1 MKKTFYK
8 IFNTIFNDVLVN
20 IYIICTSIIIEI
32 FIYLKLFKYTK
43 TFNLEDTLSIIF
55 IYLFSL
61 FFIANYT
68 MIKLIKNYIVEF
80 NKYTILAVVFYAYAI
95 ISLMFILNM
104 QNEFID
110 GNYFD
115 TRYSLIISF
124 YFSYISWVWIA
135 YLNFCIRTLNSI
147 NAKYSIFIVTTVKSI
162 LISIVAWLAVYKNEG
177 TTTIDYSINVLIS
190 YISLSYPIL
199 DMYKY
204 VRLKLDKYIKENII
218 IIK

>member
-20 IYIICTSIIIEI
+20 IYIIWTSIIIEF
-32 FIYLKLFKYTK
+32 FIYLKLYKYTQ
-43 TFNLEDTLSIIF
+43 TSNLEDILSFAF

-61 FFIANYT
+61 FFVANYT
-68 MIKLIKNYIVEF
+68 IIKHIKNYIAEF

-95 ISLMFILNM
+95 ISLMLILNM
-104 QNEFID
+104 QNEFFD

-115 TRYSLIISF
+115 TGYSLIISF